1 LLISF
6 FVFILTYKHL
16 FDILYIEHF
25 IGENEYFMRT
35 KVVIRNKFRFGI
47 VLLLLMIFVVMALMI
62 SIGEGKGI
70 DKGKDVNWIL
80 VKVKEGDS
88 LWTISED
95 FVDESVDIR
104 DYISFIR
111 KVNKLEN
118 ATVYPG
124 QVLKFVDVKTY
135 KLLCTE

>member
-1 LLISF
+1 
-6 FVFILTYKHL
+6 
-16 FDILYIEHF
+16 
-25 IGENEYFMRT
+25 MRT
-35 KVVIRNKFRFGI
+35 KVVIKNKFRFGI
-47 VLLLLMIFVVMALMI
+47 ALLLLMILIVTALMI

-70 DKGKDVNWIL
+70 DKGKDINWIF

-88 LWTISED
+88 LWTISKN

-104 DYISFIR
+104 DYISFVR

-118 ATVYPG
+118 AILYPG

>member
-1 LLISF
+1 M
-6 FVFILTYKHL
+6 
-16 FDILYIEHF
+16 FDIFNIEHF

-47 VLLLLMIFVVMALMI
+47 ALLLLMIFIVTVLII

-70 DKGKDVNWIL
+70 DREKNLNWIF

-88 LWTISED
+88 LWTISRN
-95 FVDESVDIR
+95 FVDQTVDIR
-104 DYISFIR
+104 DYISFIKR
-111 KVNKLEN
+111 VNNLEN
-118 ATVYPG
+118 AIVYPG

>member
-1 LLISF
+1 
-6 FVFILTYKHL
+6 
-16 FDILYIEHF
+16 
-25 IGENEYFMRT
+25 MRT
-35 KVVIRNKFRFGI
+35 KVVIRNKFRFGVALFI
-47 VLLLLMIFVVMALMI
+47 LMVFVIMVLLI

-70 DKGKDVNWIL
+70 DKEKNINWIF

-88 LWTISED
+88 LWTISKD

-118 ATVYPG
+118 AILYPG
-124 QVLKFVDVKTY
+124 QVLKFVDVRTY
-135 KLLCTE
+135 KLLCTK

>member
-1 LLISF
+1 M
-6 FVFILTYKHL
+6 

-35 KVVIRNKFRFGI
+35 KVVIKNKFRFGI
-47 VLLLLMIFVVMALMI
+47 ALLLLMILIVTALMI

-70 DKGKDVNWIL
+70 DKGKDINWIF

-88 LWTISED
+88 LWTISKN

-111 KVNKLEN
+111 KVNKLEK
-118 ATVYPG
+118 AMVYPG

>member
-1 LLISF
+1 
-6 FVFILTYKHL
+6 L

-47 VLLLLMIFVVMALMI
+47 ALLFLIIFVVMALMI

-70 DKGKDVNWIL
+70 DKEKDINWIF
-80 VKVKEGDS
+80 VKVKEGDL
-88 LWTISED
+88 LWTISKD

-111 KVNKLEN
+111 KVNKLEK
-118 ATVYPG
+118 AMVYPG

-135 KLLCTE
+135 KLLCER

>member
-1 LLISF
+1 M
-6 FVFILTYKHL
+6 

-35 KVVIRNKFRFGI
+35 KVVIRNKFRFGVALFI
-47 VLLLLMIFVVMALMI
+47 MMLFVTTILMI

-70 DKGKDVNWIL
+70 DKETDINWIFVE
-80 VKVKEGDS
+80 VKQGDS
-88 LWTISED
+88 LWTISKN
-95 FVDESVDIR
+95 FVNESVDIR

-111 KVNKLEN
+111 KVNRLEN
-118 ATVYPG
+118 AVLYPG

-135 KLLCTE
+135 KLLCSK

>member
-1 LLISF
+1 M
-6 FVFILTYKHL
+6 
-16 FDILYIEHF
+16 FDILYTEHF

-47 VLLLLMIFVVMALMI
+47 ALFLLMIFVIMVLMI

-70 DKGKDVNWIL
+70 DKEKNINWIF

-88 LWTISED
+88 LWTISKD

-111 KVNKLEN
+111 KVNKLEK
-118 ATVYPG
+118 AMVYPG

-135 KLLCTE
+135 KLLCER

>member
-1 LLISF
+1 M
-6 FVFILTYKHL
+6 
-16 FDILYIEHF
+16 FDILYTEHF

-47 VLLLLMIFVVMALMI
+47 ALFLLMIFVIMVLMI

-70 DKGKDVNWIL
+70 DKEKNINWIF

-88 LWTISED
+88 LWTISKD

-111 KVNKLEN
+111 KVNKLEK
-118 ATVYPG
+118 AMVYPG

-135 KLLCTE
+135 KLLCTK

>member
-1 LLISF
+1 M
-6 FVFILTYKHL
+6 TYKHL

-47 VLLLLMIFVVMALMI
+47 ALLFLIIFVVMALMI

-70 DKGKDVNWIL
+70 DKEKDINWIF
-80 VKVKEGDS
+80 VKVKEGDL
-88 LWTISED
+88 LWTISKD

-111 KVNKLEN
+111 KVNKLEK
-118 ATVYPG
+118 AMVYPG

-135 KLLCTE
+135 KLLCER